1 MSAEE
6 RIGHEDKLTKGLKES
21 FEKMLLRKRQLGQ
34 SVVTCD
40 ENGNVITLTAEDAW
54 NYYKER
60 NRMSEK
66 EYKSYRFNNETEPT
80 DEQLAELMHRAGDE
94 VRRTNA
100 EANAKFFDSLR
111 HACEEAGKRADSIS
125 L

>member
-1 MSAEE
+1 MSEKE
-6 RIGHEDKLTKGLKES
+6 TLDLRDKLNKGLKES
-21 FEKMLLRKRQLGQ
+21 FEKMLLRKRQLGE
-34 SVVTCD
+34 SVVICN
-40 ENGNVITLTAEDAW
+40 ESGRIETLSPEDAW
-54 NYYKER
+54 NRYKDR

-111 HACEEAGKRADSIS
+111 QACEEAGKRADSVS